1 MIDFVKLNELSKT
14 NQIIEKTKNNL
25 FTIKLNQNYVHSI
38 YDPYK
43 EAERLIKVVEETNP
57 EETLVIIFG
66 SGLGYHIELLEKKG
80 YKNVIIIELND
91 EIYRIFKNIYDLPE
105 TYFLLSLKDKVEK
118 IDSIFSIFEIQN
130 FKRIKTIQLRNDYSK
145 ELYKPYEER
154 IQRLLEVKLGDFST
168 RMKFEEIWFIN
179 ILKNIYFL
187 KNSVEIQKL
196 FGLFKNLPFL
206 IVSAGPSLKDSLE
219 YIKKI
224 KDYVIL
230 VSVDTAILPLYEAGI
245 IPDFIYSLDS
255 QIYNLTDFLMIEK
268 NFLSKTNLIY
278 DIVSNP
284 GLQVY
289 FNKIRKEN
297 PERYNFISTTAHLDF
312 DYNNNP
318 FFIKNEFVNWIEN
331 KVSLRF
337 GDIETGGSVSTSA
350 FHFSFL
356 AGGNPI
362 ILTGQDL
369 AYTNLVS
376 HTPSSSH
383 FYRLLSKTNRVNK
396 IENLFLSIIKKRKI
410 LEKDSL
416 NKNKILTD
424 FVLNN
429 FRGWFEESAKNIL
442 NFQKNISLIN
452 ATLNGTKI
460 SHFTDMPIDKL
471 SQIISKEGTKLD
483 KERIFKFSLIE
494 VNKIDKI
501 LWELKKLDNFVLEL
515 PIKEEIFSI
524 IENSEF
530 YFLNRYFMKERIVFE
545 RYSKFEEDNI
555 HRKLR
560 RLVKNLEELYARKT
574 D

>member
-1 MIDFVKLNELSKT
+1 MIDFVKLGEIAQTKK
-14 NQIIEKTKNNL
+14 IIEKTKNNL

-43 EAERLIKVVEETNP
+43 EAERLIKPLEETNP

-80 YKNVIIIELND
+80 YKNVIIIELNS
-91 EIYRIFKNIYDLPE
+91 EIFEIFKKIYRLPE
-105 TYFLLSLKDKVEK
+105 NYYLLSPVDKIEK
-118 IDSIFSIFEIQN
+118 IDSIFSIYDIQN

-145 ELYKPYEER
+145 ELYKSYEER

-179 ILKNIYFL
+179 ILKNIHFL
-187 KNSVEIQKL
+187 KNSVESQKL
-196 FGLFKNLPFL
+196 FGIFKNLPFL

-224 KDYVIL
+224 KDYVII
-230 VSVDTAILPLYEAGI
+230 VAVDTAILPLYEAGI
-245 IPDFIYSLDS
+245 PPDFIYSLDS
-255 QIYNLTDFLMIEK
+255 QIYNLTDFLMIDEK
-268 NFLSKTNLIY
+268 FLSQTNLIY
-278 DIVSNP
+278 DVVSSP

-289 FNKIRKEN
+289 FEKIRKYSGQ
-297 PERYNFISTTAHLDF
+297 RYNFVSTTAHLDF

-331 KVSLRF
+331 KISLRF

-356 AGGNPI
+356 CGANPI

-369 AYTNLVS
+369 AYTDLVS

-383 FYRLLSKTNRVNK
+383 FYRLLSKTNRLSQ
-396 IENLFLSIIKKRKI
+396 IESLFLSIIKKRKLI
-410 LEKDSL
+410 EKDSL
-416 NKNKILTD
+416 TQDKVLTD

-429 FRGWFEESAKNIL
+429 FKGWFEESAKNIL
-442 NFQKNISLIN
+442 NFQKNINLIN
-452 ATLNGTKI
+452 STLKGTKI
-460 SHFTDMPIDKL
+460 NYFTSIPLDKL
-471 SQIISKEGTKLD
+471 QNIILREGEKINKET
-483 KERIFKFSLIE
+483 IFNFSLIE

-501 LWELKKLDNFVLEL
+501 LLEIKKLKDFVSKL
-515 PIKEEIFSI
+515 PVKQEIFST

-530 YFLNRYFMKERIVFE
+530 YFLNRYFMKERIIFE
-545 RYSKFEEDNI
+545 RYAKFEENNI
-555 HRKLR
+555 CRKLN
-560 RLVKNLEELYARKT
+560 RLLKNLEELYVR
-574 D
+574 